1 MLASRSNRVIA
12 LSTYARTSLDV
23 RDGGVFARQ
32 EQILE
37 KERGEV
43 APAIEARLPVDGQRL
58 LADGA
63 LAGVPELGNGA
74 MPEPFQLQQRDLAL
88 GACQPPAIE
97 LAIDGASKALE
108 RRLRLGVPSAGVL
121 ARLAR
126 LGPHLRQLE
135 IELRR
140 LAARRGHLPPVKR
153 HARQRGGEDAELEEI
168 RKERL
173 AFAHVDHHVD
183 GHQRGNDDEQKGRRA
198 LAAE

>member
-74 MPEPFQLQQRDLAL
+74 MPKPFQLQQRDLPL
-88 GACQPPAIE
+88 GASQI
-97 LAIDGASKALE
+97 GRASCRE
-108 RRLRLGVPSAGVL
+108 RV
-121 ARLAR
+121 
-126 LGPHLRQLE
+126 
-135 IELRR
+135 
-140 LAARRGHLPPVKR
+140 
-153 HARQRGGEDAELEEI
+153 
-168 RKERL
+168 
-173 AFAHVDHHVD
+173 
-183 GHQRGNDDEQKGRRA
+183 
-198 LAAE
+198 